1 MTAPGVGGGR
11 AAAATPS
18 HPARPGYRSGSV
30 RAGSVTGSEV
40 P

>member
-1 MTAPGVGGGR
+1 MSAPGVWGGR
-11 AAAATPS
+11 AAATTPS
-18 HPARPGYRSGSV
+18 RPCPGYRSGSV